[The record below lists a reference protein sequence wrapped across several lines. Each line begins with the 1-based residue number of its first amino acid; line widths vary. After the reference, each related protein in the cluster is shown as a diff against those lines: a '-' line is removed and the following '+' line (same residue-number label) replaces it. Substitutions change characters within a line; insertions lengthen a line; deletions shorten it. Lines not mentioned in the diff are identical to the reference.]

1 MTDLTLRP
9 LSLGEILDRAF
20 SLYRNRF
27 MLFVGIAAI
36 PHFVLLAFA
45 LINTLLISKPGTVT
59 ITSTGFPSI
68 DPSTILFNLFYL
80 LVAVFVALF
89 AQGGT
94 ILAVS
99 ELYLGRSTS
108 VTDSLRRASG
118 EIGLLFGVAILAGL
132 AVVGGIILLII
143 PGIYVACRVLVC
155 VPAALVEKLGPRAGF
170 SRGFALTKGFAARGF
185 GILILSAAITYAA
198 QALFALPLGI
208 PLAMS
213 ANNPVMTQV
222 WGALLQIS
230 SAIAT
235 ILVSPIPYIAT
246 SIFYFD
252 LRVRKEAFDLQFMMN
267 PDVQRPPDASGM
279 PSIVS

>member
-1 MTDLTLRP
+1 MTDLALRP

-20 SLYRNRF
+20 SLYRSRF
-27 MLFVGIAAI
+27 TLFIGITAI
-36 PHFVLLAFA
+36 PRLVLLAVA
-45 LINTLLISKPGTVT
+45 LVNSLFITKPGSVT
-59 ITSTGFPSI
+59 ITPNGFPSF
-68 DPSTILFNLFYL
+68 DPGTIIFNVLF
-80 LVAVFVALF
+80 LVFSGFIALF

-108 VTDSLRRASG
+108 ATESLRRASS
-118 EIGLLFGVAILAGL
+118 EIALLFGIALLSGL
-132 AVVGGIILLII
+132 AIVGASILLII
-143 PGIYVACRVLVC
+143 PGIYVACRLLVC
-155 VPAALVEKLGPRAGF
+155 VPAALIEKLGPRASL
-170 SRGFALTKGFAARGF
+170 SRGFALTKGFAGRGF
-185 GILILSAAITYAA
+185 GILVLSIVLIYAA

-213 ANNPVMTQV
+213 ANDPVMVRV
-222 WGALLQIS
+222 WTALLQVS
-230 SAIAT
+230 SSIAT
-235 ILVSPIPYIAT
+235 ILVSPIPYIAI

-279 PSIVS
+279 TSIVS